1 MGNPRLL
8 SLAIGLLSFMLSLIL
23 GSTALL
29 VLVRCIVP
37 WLKAPGTTHVTWI
50 VAGMQFT
57 GWRLFLPFGVLIIA
71 AVALAYLGWEMLR
84 QRSEKAD

>member
-1 MGNPRLL
+1 MRAARLW
-8 SLAIGLLSFMLSLIL
+8 SIGIGVLSFVLSLIL

-50 VAGMQFT
+50 IGGMQFT
-57 GWRLFLPFGVLIIA
+57 GWRIFLPFGILAIVAL
-71 AVALAYLGWEMLR
+71 ALAYLGWEMLMR
-84 QRSEKAD
+84 RAASDE